1 MKKLLTLCLL
11 LGAFACKSD
20 DDKLMVPKIE
30 ATDTAVDA
38 KGGEGA
44 VGYRLLN
51 AAAGEKVEATADADW
66 ITDIAVGDNII
77 RFEAAENDTTES
89 RQAGMTLSYRGAES
103 LTITITQE
111 ASNADFTIKINS
123 VSPYGC
129 NVTYTP
135 VNYDGDYLF
144 LVVEKS
150 TLDKYMGQDMED
162 WYAGDYNYI
171 KSLADRNGVT
181 IADLIPAAPQIFGR
195 WGAAVTMDYST
206 LTIDTEYYAY
216 CYGIDS
222 EGNRL
227 TDMCYASFTTAVVDP
242 VDMTFEAEITQI
254 TDKGANIVVTPSL
267 ADENYFWV
275 YISDFDF
282 FSKADS
288 DINKVMTLY
297 IQTMKYEE
305 KEYGIAIADILR
317 RGTSQ
322 LSAEQLWSN
331 TLYRIVAWG
340 MDEKGTPTTMAVE
353 AGQFTTL
360 PSQSAEECTFE
371 ISCPEI
377 KQMDILIN
385 VKPSNPET
393 RYYIAPIDEDICSGY
408 NDEQMAQRI
417 INMETER
424 FKQNFYGAGVDWSNF
439 ESVFS
444 GEQSLWGRDD
454 LYWTFKP
461 DHNYRIFVFGVDA
474 QGVRTTDVARFDQKT
489 APAEQSSITFTVETV
504 ETQWN
509 TATFRI
515 TPSND
520 TEYWLPFLIYTED
533 LQYYRLA
540 NGSLDAKAL
549 MAEIDHYYDDS
560 TKYYTHKGEWTG
572 PMSWVSDTDYT
583 MLVCGY
589 AGTNSTQFYEYVF
602 HSPEIPFGRSEADV
616 TATYEMFDGAELI
629 ELDPQRWQGAED
641 DCIMYIRYTPND
653 KAAHWYGGVWNVV
666 EMYETGVDFLL
677 ALLRNKEASHVDRAT
692 GMYRPWFGYTWS
704 FSYVAEGE
712 DGNFGQWHYE
722 EFTPYRDG
730 VMKNMSE
737 PYDFW
742 SKPAANSA
750 ILSVPKRAQE
760 AAVRSAEAAMP
771 RLHLAR

>member
-1 MKKLLTLCLL
+1 M
-11 LGAFACKSD
+11 
-20 DDKLMVPKIE
+20 
-30 ATDTAVDA
+30 
-38 KGGEGA
+38 
-44 VGYRLLN
+44 
-51 AAAGEKVEATADADW
+51 EATADADW

-150 TLDKYMGQDMED
+150 TLDKVHGAGHGGLVCRRLQLYKVAGRPQRRDDSRPDTRSAADIRPLGRSRYHGLLDADDRYRILRLLLRHRQRGQSPDG
-162 WYAGDYNYI
+162 Y
-171 KSLADRNGVT
+171 V
-181 IADLIPAAPQIFGR
+181 
-195 WGAAVTMDYST
+195 
-206 LTIDTEYYAY
+206 
-216 CYGIDS
+216 
-222 EGNRL
+222 
-227 TDMCYASFTTAVVDP
+227 CYASFTTAVVDP

-589 AGTNSTQFYEYVF
+589 AGTNSTQFYEYEF